1 MARSTFGR
9 LFTYAR
15 ESKADALENFT
26 TEALAAAIRDDPG
39 PIVHLLRRMLLLPSE
54 ADPVAVLPSTQV
66 GVPRMGILDLVIDFR
81 YPAGAVELWIEL
93 KVMAGE
99 SGRQLD
105 KYRDHLASLPA
116 DGRPILVT
124 LTRHPIR
131 DLADVPWIPWQ
142 SIWRAA
148 GNAPQSSTHWHDL
161 RLFLEEIRMAD
172 EFDNPISAREA
183 ASLRDAAGLFG
194 KTRRLLAAVAG
205 EANSRWPTFHW
216 PTDERRI
223 QRVMSTQFARHGRLF
238 MVAGEAYRAYLI
250 VGVTDV
256 DGEAHVAFWVETR
269 DKAIEPRRRI
279 IAVADDAGL
288 TANWERDMTS
298 WGGLHRYERLVGFAT
313 QADAVE
319 WFIARFEEL
328 DSAGILDLIPTLGQA
343 EPEESSEDDV
353 DGAV

>member
-15 ESKADALENFT
+15 ESKTDALENFT
-26 TEALAAAIRDDPG
+26 TEALAAAIREDPR
-39 PIVHLLRRMLLLPSE
+39 PIVHLLRGMLLLPSE
-54 ADPVAVLPSTQV
+54 GDPVVVVPSTQV
-66 GVPRMGILDLVIDFR
+66 GVPGAGILDLVIDIR
-81 YPAGAVELWIEL
+81 YPDTSVEIWIEL
-93 KVMAGE
+93 KVMAAE

-105 KYRDHLASLPA
+105 NYRDHLATLPA
-116 DGRPILVT
+116 HDRPILVT
-124 LTRHPIR
+124 VARHPIR
-131 DLADVPWIPWQ
+131 DPAEVPWIPWQ

-148 GNAPQSSTHWHDL
+148 GEAPLSSTHWHDL

-172 EFDNPISAREA
+172 QFDNPISAREA
-183 ASLRDAAGLFG
+183 ASLGDAAGLFG
-194 KTRRLLAAVAG
+194 KTRRLLAAVAA
-205 EANSRWPTFHW
+205 EANPRWPTFSW

-238 MVAGEAYRAYLI
+238 MVAGEAFRAYLI
-250 VGVTDV
+250 VGVTDIA
-256 DGEAHVAFWVETR
+256 GEAHVAFWVETR

-279 IAVADDAGL
+279 IAVADNAGL
-288 TANWERDMTS
+288 TANWERDMSS
-298 WGGLHRYERLVGFAT
+298 WGGVHQYERLVGFAT
-313 QADAVE
+313 QADVVQ

-353 DGAV
+353 DGAG